1 MRSILIL
8 VVILAIAAPALA
20 APKSLGKF
28 GDWAAFVDGADKRKV
43 CYIFAAP
50 KKAEGKYKQRDP
62 IFLLVSHRPGDK
74 VSNEVSIDTGYDYK
88 KDSEANVS
96 ITGRSFKMF
105 TKGKNAWNRDA
116 QVDRAMVEAM
126 KGGSELVVKGTSQRG
141 TQTTDTYSLNGFG
154 AALAAITKACE
165 VK

>member
-8 VVILAIAAPALA
+8 AVILAIVSPALA

-28 GDWAAFVDGADKRKV
+28 GDWAAFVEGSDKRKV
-43 CYIFAAP
+43 CYVFSAP

-62 IFLLVSHRPGDK
+62 VFLLVSHRPGEK

-88 KDSEANVS
+88 RDSEATAS

-116 QVDRAMVEAM
+116 QADRAMVEAM
-126 KGGSELVVKGTSQRG
+126 KGGSELVIKGTSQRG
-141 TQTTDTYSLNGFG
+141 TVTTDTYSLNGFG

-165 VK
+165 LK